1 MSESFQKLLEARR
14 ERSAGEARTQR
25 LLLIGGAIVFIL
37 VVAFL
42 IWRGR
47 PRPVNPNTATR
58 EELLTLVEVGPE
70 IADRILKERPFA
82 NAEDFEKRVKGI
94 GPKTLE
100 QMKMQL
106 DFDKDGRADCCVAP

>member
-25 LLLIGGAIVFIL
+25 LLIGGAIVFIL
-37 VVAFL
+37 VVAVL
-42 IWRGR
+42 LWRGR
-47 PRPVNPNTATR
+47 PRSVNPNTATR

-100 QMKMQL
+100 QMKKQL
-106 DFDKDGRADCCVAP
+106 DFDEDGRADCCVAP

>member
-37 VVAFL
+37 AVAFML
-42 IWRGR
+42 WRGR

-106 DFDKDGRADCCVAP
+106 DFDEDGRADCCVAP

>member
-37 VVAFL
+37 VVAFML
-42 IWRGR
+42 WRGR

-106 DFDKDGRADCCVAP
+106 DFDEDGRADCCVAP

>member
-106 DFDKDGRADCCVAP
+106 DFDEDGRADCCVAP

>member
-1 MSESFQKLLEARR
+1 MSESFQKLLEARH
-14 ERSAGEARTQR
+14 EPSAGEARTQR

-106 DFDKDGRADCCVAP
+106 DFDEDGRADCCVAP

>member
-47 PRPVNPNTATR
+47 PRSGGVDAGAWS
-58 EELLTLVEVGPE
+58 VII
-70 IADRILKERPFA
+70 IARLRGLSRSP
-82 NAEDFEKRVKGI
+82 
-94 GPKTLE
+94 
-100 QMKMQL
+100 
-106 DFDKDGRADCCVAP
+106 

>member
-1 MSESFQKLLEARR
+1 MSESFQKLLEAHR

-37 VVAFL
+37 VVAFML
-42 IWRGR
+42 WRGR

-106 DFDKDGRADCCVAP
+106 DFDEDGRADCCVAP